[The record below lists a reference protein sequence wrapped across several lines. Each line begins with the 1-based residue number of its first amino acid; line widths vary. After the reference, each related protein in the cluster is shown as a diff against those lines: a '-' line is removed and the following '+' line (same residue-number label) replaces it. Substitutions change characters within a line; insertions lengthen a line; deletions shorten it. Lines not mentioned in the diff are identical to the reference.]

1 MKKPFGWEL
10 KHLQT
15 GQKSSCFGL
24 KHFSFLLT
32 VWSIIIN
39 ANYFRIHID
48 GVVEDFD
55 KKKKTQVEW
64 KTTTTDQ
71 EGKTDIMC
79 GDSKIVS

>member
-32 VWSIIIN
+32 AWNIIIK

-48 GVVEDFD
+48 SVVEDFD
-55 KKKKTQVEW
+55 QKSLKW
-64 KTTTTDQ
+64 KTTTTDR

-79 GDSKIVS
+79 GDSKTGS